1 MKKYLIAAAV
11 VAISA
16 PFALFTYY
24 YTQFNYDLDKL
35 INYTPSLTT
44 KVYDRNGDKLA
55 NMFDAENRYY
65 VSFNQVPAQ
74 LVEALLAIEDTSFF
88 EHDGVNFDAI
98 FRAMFKDLRAGR
110 MVEGASTL
118 TQQLVKNTLLTR
130 EKKISRK
137 MVEVIYAMKLEHEL
151 TKEQILERYL
161 NEIYL
166 GHGYYGIKTAS
177 EGYFHK
183 DLNQLT
189 LKEMAILVGLPKAP
203 SFYSPTKNYEISLGR
218 ANRVID
224 RMHTLGWI
232 DDKTYDAATKEQPQV
247 FDSTL
252 TQNQAPFVVDEAVR
266 QLADKIPDIKTGG
279 YDIYTTI
286 DLNMQKS
293 ANDAIKQAYKESI
306 ARTTPKDGNVSNKLN
321 GALISLEPST
331 GKILA
336 LVGSVDYAQS
346 SFNRITQ
353 GKRQPGSAFKPF
365 IYQIALDSGY
375 SGASQLTDLAKS
387 FSYEKDGEEITWQP
401 ENYEKDYQGV
411 VSLRDALVHSKNLA
425 TINMVTDIG
434 LGAIINK
441 LKNYGIV
448 NVPHDLSMAL
458 GSITLSPLEL
468 AQYYSSFANDGVQT
482 QPYLITKVVKDGK
495 VVYTHKDLPSRQ
507 VTTPQQTYL
516 LTSILQ
522 DVVRRGTGT
531 LAAVPGLEVAGKTGT
546 TNNNADAWFA
556 GYSPNIETIVW
567 FGNDDNTPMKRSE
580 TGGRLSAP
588 AFSYF
593 YRGVLRSYPQIKRNF
608 TMPDGVTSGQHGGRT
623 EYFTSTS
630 RAPKSDSAEKS
641 NEQLVF

>member
-1 MKKYLIAAAV
+1 
-11 VAISA
+11 
-16 PFALFTYY
+16 
-24 YTQFNYDLDKL
+24 
-35 INYTPSLTT
+35 
-44 KVYDRNGDKLA
+44 
-55 NMFDAENRYY
+55 
-65 VSFNQVPAQ
+65 
-74 LVEALLAIEDTSFF
+74 
-88 EHDGVNFDAI
+88 
-98 FRAMFKDLRAGR
+98 
-110 MVEGASTL
+110 
-118 TQQLVKNTLLTR
+118 
-130 EKKISRK
+130 
-137 MVEVIYAMKLEHEL
+137 
-151 TKEQILERYL
+151 
-161 NEIYL
+161 
-166 GHGYYGIKTAS
+166 
-177 EGYFHK
+177 
-183 DLNQLT
+183 
-189 LKEMAILVGLPKAP
+189 
-203 SFYSPTKNYEISLGR
+203 
-218 ANRVID
+218 
-224 RMHTLGWI
+224 
-232 DDKTYDAATKEQPQV
+232 
-247 FDSTL
+247 
-252 TQNQAPFVVDEAVR
+252 
-266 QLADKIPDIKTGG
+266 
-279 YDIYTTI
+279 
-286 DLNMQKS
+286 
-293 ANDAIKQAYKESI
+293 
-306 ARTTPKDGNVSNKLN
+306 
-321 GALISLEPST
+321 
-331 GKILA
+331 
-336 LVGSVDYAQS
+336 
-346 SFNRITQ
+346 
-353 GKRQPGSAFKPF
+353 
-365 IYQIALDSGY
+365 
-375 SGASQLTDLAKS
+375 
-387 FSYEKDGEEITWQP
+387 
-401 ENYEKDYQGV
+401 
-411 VSLRDALVHSKNLA
+411 
-425 TINMVTDIG
+425 MVTDIG